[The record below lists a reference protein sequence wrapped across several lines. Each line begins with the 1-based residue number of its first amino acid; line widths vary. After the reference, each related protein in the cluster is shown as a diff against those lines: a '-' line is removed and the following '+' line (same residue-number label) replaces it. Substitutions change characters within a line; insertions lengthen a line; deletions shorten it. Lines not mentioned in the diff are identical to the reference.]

1 MNAIEIL
8 INKPM
13 LQSTYG
19 REGLEMF
26 LNRGSFVLESRVNKL
41 IVT

>member
-8 INKPM
+8 INKHM

-19 REGLEMF
+19 REGFGMF

-41 IVT
+41 